1 MFVPRYPTALARLS
15 AHSDTTDR
23 LRQVAVAR
31 LALDW
36 PDLRFTLQP
45 RPPD

>member
-1 MFVPRYPTALARLS
+1 MFVPRYPAALVWPSVNRGP
-15 AHSDTTDR
+15 TNR
-23 LRQVAVAR
+23 LRQVATAR
-31 LALDW
+31 LALGR